1 MVVVPVT
8 EAFPVRQLKQP
19 TVPLIPKGA
28 FTVTP
33 QPPSAPTPQS
43 ARKVGRVAGGTRLT
57 CFGINSGGVPG
68 SADVPTQF
76 DAALRVT
83 AEGDSKGALLPT
95 GRGQS
100 KVRVTLADP
109 PPATELGTDRIGA

>member
-19 TVPLIPKGA
+19 TVLLIPKGA
-28 FTVTP
+28 FTDATAAFCTD
-33 QPPSAPTPQS
+33 SQS

-100 KVRVTLADP
+100 KGSSD
-109 PPATELGTDRIGA
+109 LGRPTSSD